1 MLNRDRIFGND
12 SYADFSQ
19 LRAQNQAFEEM
30 YATSP
35 LEITV
40 REPLPRKLK
49 GVLALIMTC
58 IGLYG
63 VVAFVVVQRTRE
75 IGIRIALGAPPLSVL
90 RTVVT
95 GSMLRVTLGIALG
108 IPLCIVASKIVASVF
123 FAIKPF
129 DPAAYVTTPLFLASV
144 TLAAAYVPARRAT
157 RIDPMTALRRE
168 YR

>member
-108 IPLCIVASKIVASVF
+108 IPLCIVAS
-123 FAIKPF
+123 
-129 DPAAYVTTPLFLASV
+129 
-144 TLAAAYVPARRAT
+144 
-157 RIDPMTALRRE
+157 
-168 YR
+168 